1 MCSFNMYIFCT
12 VYFNIDE
19 SFLVCV
25 RFEQSNTLVNTMSY
39 LHSVNTQCIHHGIV
53 FLSSA
58 DPMCFFESNI
68 WLIFQHDNSFFFQ
81 SICYTFCFVFGFL
94 FLNSSLVRNISI
106 RYLLYFTDEL
116 LDCWHNPEYDNSN
129 SLMLFNFLILTFV
142 NVLSVLN
149 FSGISVGLLFDFL
162 FYKNDSDISIRWVT
176 NCIVFFQRVATLTSI
191 TCAIFKS

>member
-1 MCSFNMYIFCT
+1 
-12 VYFNIDE
+12 
-19 SFLVCV
+19 
-25 RFEQSNTLVNTMSY
+25 MSY
-39 LHSVNTQCIHHGIV
+39 LHSDNTQCIHHGIV

-58 DPMCFFESNI
+58 DPICFFESNI

-129 SLMLFNFLILTFV
+129 SLMFLNFLILTFV
-142 NVLSVLN
+142 NVLSVSN

-162 FYKNDSDISIRWVT
+162 FYKNDSDIKNSLS
-176 NCIVFFQRVATLTSI
+176 NKLYYVFSKSGNINKHYMRNLQVIDGLYNK
-191 TCAIFKS
+191 IFFPYQSAQSNA